1 MTLHEI
7 AAQAVPENAHLLDV
21 RELDEWRAGHVPDAQ
36 HIPLMELQNRV
47 GEVPQ
52 GQPVY
57 VICRVGG
64 RSAQATVWL
73 NHVGWEAVN
82 IEGGMQSWA
91 AAGKPMISETG
102 HPPYVA

>member
-1 MTLHEI
+1 MTLREI
-7 AAQAVPENAHLLDV
+7 DVHSIPEHAHLLDV
-21 RELDEWRAGHVPDAQ
+21 RELDEWRAGHAPEAQ
-36 HIPLMELQNRV
+36 HIPLMELQARV

-64 RSAQATVWL
+64 RSAQATAWL
-73 NHVGWEAVN
+73 NHVGWDAVN
-82 IEGGMQSWA
+82 VGGGMQSWA
-91 AAGKPMISETG
+91 AAGKPMTSESG